1 MGMWIAILVIAVVL
15 LIASALY
22 TINCFSRFGFVR
34 KLAGQSKMKARIA
47 GLVFTAAI
55 VCVLTLTMGA
65 VNMAICLI
73 HLLIFFGIADIIT
86 LIVRKIRKSEKKPES
101 FIGGYIALGSAVV
114 YLLAGFYLT
123 NNVWEKDY
131 KLSTSKSVS
140 GLKII
145 QFADSHVGTTFDG
158 EGLNKYIDMMNEKD
172 PDVVVITG
180 DFVDDD
186 TDRKNMLAACA
197 AVGRLKT
204 KYGVYY
210 CFGNHDKGYYGD
222 DHRGYT
228 TDDLVAELEK
238 NGVTVL
244 EDESV
249 LVNDSFYIIG
259 RADKSEELVGRGGG
273 RKPMDEL
280 IEDLD
285 KSKYMIVLDHQPNDY
300 SAEAAAG
307 VDLVLSGHTH
317 GGQLLP
323 INPVGEW
330 IGANDKTYGYEKRE
344 NTDFIVTSGI
354 SDWAIAFKT
363 GCRSE
368 YVEINVN

>member
-1 MGMWIAILVIAVVL
+1 MGMWLAIFAIAIVL
-15 LIASALY
+15 LIASLIY
-22 TINCFSRFGFVR
+22 TINCFSRFWFVKR
-34 KLAGQSKMKARIA
+34 LAKDSKAKARITGLIITAVIA
-47 GLVFTAAI
+47 GG
-55 VCVLTLTMGA
+55 LTVTIGI
-65 VNMAICLI
+65 VNMAICLV
-73 HLLIFFGIADIIT
+73 HLLIFFGIADIVT
-86 LIVRKIRKSEKKPES
+86 LIVRKVRKNEEKPKG
-101 FIGGYIALGSAVV
+101 FLGGYIALGITVI
-114 YLLAGFYLT
+114 YLIIGFYLA
-123 NNVWEKDY
+123 NNVWQKDY
-131 KLSTSKSVS
+131 KLKTSKQVE

-158 EGLNKYIDMMNEKD
+158 EGLNKYIDMMNEQQ
-172 PDVVVITG
+172 PDIVVITG

-186 TDRKNMLAACA
+186 TLKQDMLDACA

-222 DHRGYT
+222 EHRGYS

-249 LVNDSFYIIG
+249 LIDDSFYIIG

-273 RKPMDEL
+273 RKPVSDLTEG
-280 IEDLD
+280 LD

-300 SAEAAAG
+300 NAEAAAG

-317 GGQLLP
+317 GGQMLP
-323 INPVGEW
+323 INPIGEW

-344 NTDFIVTSGI
+344 STEFIVTSGI

-368 YVEINVN
+368 YVVIEVN